1 MAWTGRDLAITLLAG
16 GGLGL
21 FLTVLF
27 LLPLQNAGTQLRPA
41 AVLLITSLLV
51 YGPLCLLGWYFALK
65 RNGASP
71 ADAGLRWVG
80 WGPVLL
86 MIPGAI
92 GLIIVTGLL
101 SALISQLLGDVPTA
115 QEQVIPGQSTLP
127 TWDLVA
133 LVVAGAVAAPFAEE
147 FLFRGLLYRYLRSR
161 RSVQTAVLIS
171 SLIFAIAHFTP
182 ILIPVLFVFGIA
194 EALVAERYESLYPAM
209 ALHALNNGALFV
221 ALYLTLN

>member
-1 MAWTGRDLAITLLAG
+1 VPWTGRDLAITLLAG

-101 SALISQLLGDVPTA
+101 SALIGQLLGNVPTA
-115 QEQVIPGQSTLP
+115 QEQVIPGQTSLP

-133 LVVAGAVAAPFAEE
+133 LVVAGAIAAPFAEE

-161 RSVQTAVLIS
+161 RSVQAAVLIS

>member
-1 MAWTGRDLAITLLAG
+1 MPWTGRDLAITLLAG

-101 SALISQLLGDVPTA
+101 SALIGQLLGAVPTA
-115 QEQVIPGQSTLP
+115 QEQVIPGQRTLP

-133 LVVAGAVAAPFAEE
+133 LVVAGAIAAPSAEE

-161 RSVQTAVLIS
+161 RSVQAAVLIS
-171 SLIFAIAHFTP
+171 SLVFAIAHFTP